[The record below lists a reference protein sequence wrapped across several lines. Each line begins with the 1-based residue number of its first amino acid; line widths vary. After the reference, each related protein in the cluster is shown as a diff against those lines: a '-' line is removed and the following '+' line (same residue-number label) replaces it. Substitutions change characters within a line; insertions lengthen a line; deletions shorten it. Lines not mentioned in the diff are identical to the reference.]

1 MSDEINKANE
11 AAAQAAD
18 SKELSD
24 KEMET
29 VTGGDKATQK
39 QFPTE
44 TIKLD
49 YSAIEWTYTKQ

>member
-1 MSDEINKANE
+1 MSDEINKTNE
-11 AAAQAAD
+11 LSAQAAD

-44 TIKLD
+44 TIKMN
-49 YSAIEWTYTKQ
+49 YGMIEWTYTAQ